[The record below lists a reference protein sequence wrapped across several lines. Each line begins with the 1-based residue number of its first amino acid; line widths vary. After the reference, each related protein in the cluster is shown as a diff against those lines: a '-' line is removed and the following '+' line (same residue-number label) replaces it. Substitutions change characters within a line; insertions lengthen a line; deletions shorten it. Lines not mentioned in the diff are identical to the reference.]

1 MINRKNSS
9 YSINFNFKSAIKSGN
24 STDDQFFSPVSFS
37 QEGLWLLDKLY
48 GKLADYIISRAFHLK
63 GELDVDS
70 LELSLIAIIDRH
82 EALRTFFIELDGI
95 PAQVIQSSIAIP
107 YSALDLRG
115 YTEQQRTSEIVR
127 LIKHN
132 ESTAFD
138 LKRLPL
144 LRFQL
149 LQIGNQEYIF
159 LYAFHHIIFDGWS
172 MQVFASELSAFYGAF
187 SQRLP
192 SPLTEIQ
199 LHYADYAVW
208 QRKWLQSERANE
220 LISFWKNK
228 LSDVPILEIATDRP
242 HPAIQSCR
250 GQSQSFSLSSDLTEE
265 VKAFSRREGIILFM
279 TLVSAFQVLLHR
291 YSGQDEIV
299 IGTPTAGRGDFELE
313 GLIGYF
319 VNALVLRTDLSGD
332 PCFLELLV
340 RVQGVVLDAYANQDM
355 PFEKLVEVLNPQRD
369 PSRHPLFQV
378 MFVFRNTNEAKL
390 QLNEISVDALKA
402 TSATTKFDLTL
413 ELSETLE
420 GLTGRLEYATDL
432 FDAPTIT
439 RLIGHYQTLLE
450 GIIAR
455 PEARLSELPLLTKP
469 ERQQLL
475 VQWNNTY
482 NDYPKDK
489 CIHQLF
495 EEQVERTP
503 NAIALIFEDQQLSYQ
518 MLNTKANQLAHYL
531 RRIGVGPDSLV
542 GICLD
547 RGIDMIVGLL
557 ATLKAGGGYVPLDS
571 AYPKERLAFMLAD
584 SKPVALLLNSENM
597 EQFSDQSERLK
608 MICLDAQTSPW
619 LQFPDSN
626 LNSQYIGL
634 HSGNLAYVIYTSGST
649 GQPKG
654 VAMPHGPLVNLITWQ
669 LKNTRVNSTARTLQ
683 YSPISFDVSFQEI
696 FATGCGGGELVLVDE
711 LTRHDPLL
719 LLKYLDKNRI
729 ERLYLPFIALEQ
741 IARSAVSN
749 SFFPDS
755 LREVVTAGEQLRMT
769 PEIRGFFAGMNDCQ
783 LVNQYG
789 PTETHVVTAFALPL
803 RSTEWETLPPIG
815 RPIANTQ
822 IYILDSNGEPVPV
835 GIKGELYIGGACV
848 ARGYLN
854 RPELTAERFLIDP
867 YVGEPSARMYKTG
880 DLARWR
886 NDGMIEFIGRNDF
899 QVKIRG
905 FRIELGDIEMGL
917 RQHPQLRE
925 VVVSVFEPI
934 LGDKRLVAYLVPE
947 KDSMPSVAELRD
959 FLKKAMPDYMVPAV
973 FIFLESL
980 PITPNGKLDRKALP
994 EPDKHRQELGI
1005 EFIAPRSPLE
1015 KQLGEIWAEVLRLD
1029 RIGIHDN
1036 FFELG
1041 GHSLLATQV
1050 IVRIGEQ
1057 LSVGLSLSSLFE
1069 LPTIAELAKLIEK
1082 TEAGESIHLKPIT
1095 RRPRQSVNVVKL

>member
-1 MINRKNSS
+1 MNLPDS
-9 YSINFNFKSAIKSGN
+9 
-24 STDDQFFSPVSFS
+24 
-37 QEGLWLLDKLY
+37 
-48 GKLADYIISRAFHLK
+48 
-63 GELDVDS
+63 S
-70 LELSLIAIIDRH
+70 LELSDPLHNRKS
-82 EALRTFFIELDGI
+82 LELQMEYWKLLLKDV
-95 PAQVIQSSIAIP
+95 PP
-107 YSALDLRG
+107 LELPTDKPRSALPLFNSG
-115 YTEQQRTSEIVR
+115 TEPF
-127 LIKHN
+127 N
-132 ESTAFD
+132 
-138 LKRLPL
+138 
-144 LRFQL
+144 
-149 LQIGNQEYIF
+149 
-159 LYAFHHIIFDGWS
+159 
-172 MQVFASELSAFYGAF
+172 LS
-187 SQRLP
+187 
-192 SPLTEIQ
+192 I
-199 LHYADYAVW
+199 
-208 QRKWLQSERANE
+208 
-220 LISFWKNK
+220 
-228 LSDVPILEIATDRP
+228 
-242 HPAIQSCR
+242 
-250 GQSQSFSLSSDLTEE
+250 DLTEGL
-265 VKAFSRREGIILFM
+265 KALSRREGVTLFM
-279 TLVSAFQVLLHR
+279 TLFSAFQILLHR
-291 YSGQDEIV
+291 YSGQDDIV
-299 IGTPTAGRGDFELE
+299 IGTPTAGRSNLVQED
-313 GLIGYF
+313 LIGYF
-319 VNALVLRTDLSGD
+319 VNTLVLRTDLSGD
-332 PCFLELLV
+332 PSFRELLARV
-340 RVQGVVLDAYANQDM
+340 RVVALDAYANQDM

-378 MFVFRNTNEAKL
+378 MFVFQNITEAQL
-390 QLNEISVDALKA
+390 QLNEISVDGLKVI
-402 TSATTKFDLTL
+402 SATTKFDLIL

-420 GLTGRLEYATDL
+420 GLTGSLEYATDL
-432 FDAPTIT
+432 FDASTIT

-455 PEARLSELPLLTKP
+455 PEARLSELLLLTKP

-475 VQWNNTY
+475 VDWNKTY
-482 NDYPKDK
+482 SDYPKNK

-503 NAIALIFEDQQLSYQ
+503 DAIALIFEDQQLSYQ
-518 MLNTKANQLAHYL
+518 ILNTKANQLAHYL
-531 RRIGVGPDSLV
+531 KTVGVGPDSLV

-557 ATLKAGGGYVPLDS
+557 AILKAGGAYVPLDS

-584 SKPVALLLNSENM
+584 SRPVALLINSENM
-597 EQFSDQSERLK
+597 KQFSDQSERLK
-608 MICLDAQTSPW
+608 LICLDAITAPW
-619 LQFPDSN
+619 LQLPYSN
-626 LNSQYIGL
+626 LNSEHIGL
-634 HSGNLAYVIYTSGST
+634 HSEHLAYVIYTSGST

-654 VAMPHGPLVNLITWQ
+654 VAMPHGALVNLITWQ

-755 LREVVTAGEQLRMT
+755 LREVVTAGEQLRIT
-769 PEIRGFFAGMNDCQ
+769 PEIRGFFAGLSDCQ

-848 ARGYLN
+848 ARGYLG
-854 RPELTAERFLIDP
+854 RSELNVERFLVNPFID
-867 YVGEPSARMYKTG
+867 EPLTRIYKTG

-905 FRIELGDIEMGL
+905 FRIELGDIETGM

-925 VVVSVFEPI
+925 VVVSVYEPI

-947 KDSMPSVAELRD
+947 KDSMPSASELRD
-959 FLKKAMPDYMVPAV
+959 FLKNTMPDYMVPSV
-973 FIFLESL
+973 FIFLEAL
-980 PITPNGKLDRKALP
+980 PLTPNGKLDRKALP
-994 EPDKHRQELGI
+994 EPDQYRNDLTT
-1005 EFIAPRSPLE
+1005 EFIAPRSLLE
-1015 KQLGEIWAEVLRLD
+1015 KKLGEIWAEVLRHD

-1082 TEAGESIHLKPIT
+1082 TEASESTHLKSII
-1095 RRPRQSVNVVKL
+1095 RRPRQGINVVKL